1 MYRLTHKI
9 RYYSSNPVVK
19 VSYDDKGKEIET
31 IVCICHGKKKESD
44 AMAQKI
50 VAFLNAEE
58 KLATTDVEDII
69 THGATTF
76 V

>member
-1 MYRLTHKI
+1 MYGLTKKI

-19 VSYDDKGKEIET
+19 ITFDDKGKEVET

-58 KLATTDVEDII
+58 KNGTSDVEDYIN
-69 THGATTF
+69 HCATTF
-76 V
+76 

>member
-1 MYRLTHKI
+1 MYRLTNKI

-19 VSYDDKGKEIET
+19 VILDDKGKEVEE

-50 VAFLNAEE
+50 VKFLNDEEFKANLTAE
-58 KLATTDVEDII
+58 
-69 THGATTF
+69 
-76 V
+76 

>member
-1 MYRLTHKI
+1 MYRLTNKI

-19 VSYDDKGKEIET
+19 VTIDDKGKEVEE

-50 VAFLNAEE
+50 VNFLNNEE
-58 KLATTDVEDII
+58 ISGIVATVQ
-69 THGATTF
+69 
-76 V
+76 

>member
-1 MYRLTHKI
+1 MYRLTNKI

-19 VSYDDKGKEIET
+19 VTLDDKGKEVEE

-50 VAFLNAEE
+50 AAFLNAEE
-58 KLATTDVEDII
+58 KRTTTDVEDII
-69 THGATTF
+69 NHGATSF
-76 V
+76 

>member
-1 MYRLTHKI
+1 MYRLTNRI

-19 VSYDDKGKEIET
+19 VTLDDKGKEVET

-50 VAFLNAEE
+50 VAFLNADDM
-58 KLATTDVEDII
+58 T
-69 THGATTF
+69 THGANIF
-76 V
+76 KPIYEI